1 MKELIPVNIVIAE
14 RTYRLK
20 IDPADEETVRKT
32 VKLINEKIYEFKSSF
47 AGKDMQDYVA
57 MVLLWFATE
66 QTKTSKD
73 GVMVQQTDDKLSS
86 LESILDKMLSGMKTA
101 E

>member
-1 MKELIPVNIVIAE
+1 MKELLPVNILIAE

-20 IDPADEETVRKT
+20 IAAADEEMLRKT
-32 VKLINEKIYEFKSSF
+32 VKLINDKVYEFKTSF

-57 MVLLWFATE
+57 MALLWFATE
-66 QTKTSKD
+66 QTKISPD
-73 GVMVQQTDDKLSS
+73 HLQLHEADEKLAS
-86 LESILDKMLSGMKTA
+86 LESHLDRALATMKP

>member
-1 MKELIPVNIVIAE
+1 MNELIPVNVVIAE

-20 IDPADEETVRKT
+20 IEPEDEEMLRKT
-32 VKLINEKIYEFKSSF
+32 VKLINEKVYEFKNNF
-47 AGKDMQDYVA
+47 AGKDLQDYVA

-66 QTKTSKD
+66 QSKKSPDAFVLQETSE
-73 GVMVQQTDDKLSS
+73 KLAS
-86 LESILDKMLSGMKTA
+86 LESMLDKTLAEMKS

>member
-1 MKELIPVNIVIAE
+1 MQVMNELIPVTILIAD

-20 IDPADEETVRKT
+20 IHPKDEEVLRKT
-32 VKLINEKIYEFKSSF
+32 VKTINEKIIEYKTQF
-47 AGKDMQDYVA
+47 AGKDMQDYVS

-66 QTKTSKD
+66 QTTATSNQ
-73 GVMVQQTDDKLSS
+73 METDNIVGQLDTIERM
-86 LESILDKMLSGMKTA
+86 LENQLKKA

>member
-1 MKELIPVNIVIAE
+1 MQELIPINILIAE

-20 IDPADEETVRKT
+20 IHPKDEELVRKT
-32 VKLINEKIYEFKSSF
+32 VKLINDKVYEFKSSF
-47 AGKDMQDYVA
+47 AGKDMQDYVS

-66 QTKTSKD
+66 QTKSKENFTVIETSA
-73 GVMVQQTDDKLSS
+73 KLAS
-86 LESILDKMLSGMKTA
+86 LEAMIDKTLAEMKPA

>member
-1 MKELIPVNIVIAE
+1 MPELIPVNIVIAE

-20 IDPADEETVRKT
+20 IEPEDEEMLRKT
-32 VKLINEKIYEFKSSF
+32 VKLINEKVSEYRNSF

-66 QTKTSKD
+66 QIKKSPDSFAIQDTAA
-73 GVMVQQTDDKLSS
+73 KLAS
-86 LESILDKMLSGMKTA
+86 LEAMLDKTLAEMKG

>member
-20 IDPADEETVRKT
+20 IDPADEETLRRM
-32 VKLINEKIYEFKSSF
+32 VKVINEKVYEFKNSF

-66 QTKTSKD
+66 QTKTPPQAIAD
-73 GVMVQQTDDKLSS
+73 GPTDEKLAN
-86 LESILDKMLSGMKTA
+86 LEAMLDRTLAGMKLDG
-101 E
+101 